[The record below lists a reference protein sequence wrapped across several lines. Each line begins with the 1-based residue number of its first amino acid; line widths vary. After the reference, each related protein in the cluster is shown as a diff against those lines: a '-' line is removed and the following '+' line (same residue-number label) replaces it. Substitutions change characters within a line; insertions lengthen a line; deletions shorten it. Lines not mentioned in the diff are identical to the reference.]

1 MKIAGKAVF
10 NYFTQYFA
18 NFMNKLS
25 TYIKASY
32 EEMKKVTWPS
42 KKETTNYTILV
53 IIFSLAVALF
63 LGLLDYLFSL
73 GLAQII
79 TKY

>member
-1 MKIAGKAVF
+1 VKIAGKAVF

-63 LGLLDYLFSL
+63 LGLLDYLFNL

>member
-1 MKIAGKAVF
+1 MAGKAVF
-10 NYFTQYFA
+10 NYFTQYFV

-25 TYIKASY
+25 AYVKSSY

-53 IIFSLAVALF
+53 IVFSLAVALF
-63 LGLLDYLFSL
+63 LGLLDYLFNL

-79 TKY
+79 TNY

>member
-63 LGLLDYLFSL
+63 LGLLDYLFNL

>member
-1 MKIAGKAVF
+1 MADKGVF
-10 NYFTQYFA
+10 NYFTQYFV

-25 TYIKASY
+25 AYVKSSY

-53 IIFSLAVALF
+53 IVFSLAVALF
-63 LGLLDYLFSL
+63 LGLLDYLFNL

-79 TKY
+79 TNY

>member
-1 MKIAGKAVF
+1 MAGKAVF
-10 NYFTQYFA
+10 NYFTQYFV

-25 TYIKASY
+25 AYVKSSY

-53 IIFSLAVALF
+53 IVFSLAVALF
-63 LGLLDYLFSL
+63 LGLLDYLFNL
-73 GLAQII
+73 GLEQII
-79 TKY
+79 TNY